1 MYQEGELFV
10 KDAEIDE
17 QRCGKA
23 HTLTQLQS
31 LLSPG
36 LKKGAPT
43 WAEAPWL
50 LSPSRWWQPPPGF
63 TSSAP

>member
-10 KDAEIDE
+10 KDAEIGE
-17 QRCGKA
+17 QRGGQG

-36 LKKGAPT
+36 LKEGW

-50 LSPSRWWQPPPGF
+50 LSVSL
-63 TSSAP
+63 